1 MRMNRLYKM
10 LTLMLI
16 VMIFAGFTT
25 IPAAMAKPVS
35 NPLPFDD
42 ITNSYAQKEIIRLA
56 KLNIINGKA
65 ERTFEPQQ
73 PVTRAEFITMIA
85 RLLRLEPVD
94 NDIAPFTDVRKGDWY
109 VGWVQAGFNLGI
121 VDGTRLGRFE
131 PQKSISRQEV
141 ATIIARAIKLKSA
154 ENQSYPTFSDAGDIA
169 KWAIPYVTMIQ
180 KNTLMIGQDNK
191 FRPNDNMTRQE
202 TAVVLDRVLSSSFG
216 VKVMGGLQDTTIQMG
231 WQYDS
236 TTAEFIDQINDSNIN
251 TLTPRWF
258 FLTDNGLVS
267 DKTDSQLITYAKQ
280 HDKKIWAM
288 FGNRSDAE
296 LTHAI
301 LSDSTKRRSV
311 IQQLTTYV
319 KKYALDGIN
328 VDFENVKPVDRGYL
342 TSFIVELTHELHR
355 TGAVLSIDVSPD
367 LGSDWTEAFDYAK
380 LGAAADYV
388 VLMGYDEHWGQ
399 SPVAGSVSSLPWL
412 EKALNTLLNAVP
424 SNKIIAALPLY
435 TRDWSTSKQGVL
447 SEELTLER
455 QGQLIRTSK
464 AKLVWND
471 LIGQYIATYTKQET
485 KHSIWVEDSRSLSL
499 KAQMAANKGVAGYAF
514 WYIGSET
521 RDIWSALRNV
531 SKFSSY

>member
-1 MRMNRLYKM
+1 
-10 LTLMLI
+10 
-16 VMIFAGFTT
+16 MIFVGVTT
-25 IPAAMAKPVS
+25 IPVAIAKPVS
-35 NPLPFDD
+35 STLPFDD

-73 PVTRAEFITMIA
+73 PVTRAEFITMIV
-85 RLLRLEPVD
+85 RLLRLEPVA

-121 VDGTRLGRFE
+121 VDGTHLGRFD
-131 PQKSISRQEV
+131 PRKTISRQEV
-141 ATIIARAIKLKSA
+141 ATIITRAVKLKETA
-154 ENQSYPTFSDAGDIA
+154 NDSYPTFADADNIA
-169 KWAIPYVTMIQ
+169 TWAIPYVTMIE
-180 KNTLMIGQDNK
+180 KSKLMIGQGNE
-191 FRPNDNMTRQE
+191 FRPNDDMTRQE

-216 VKVMGGLQDTTIQMG
+216 AKITVGLQEPTIQMG

-236 TTAEFIDQINDSNIN
+236 TTAEFIDQINASNIN

-258 FLTDNGLVS
+258 FLLNNGLIS
-267 DKTDSQLITYAKQ
+267 DKTDPQLLTYAKQ
-280 HDKKIWAM
+280 HNKKIWAM

-301 LSDSTKRRSV
+301 LSDSKKRQSV
-311 IQQLTTYV
+311 IQQLTMSV
-319 KKYALDGIN
+319 RKYGLDGIN
-328 VDFENVKPVDRGYL
+328 VDFENVKPVDRQSL
-342 TSFIVELTHELHR
+342 TSFIVELSQALHR
-355 TGAVLSIDVSPD
+355 EGAVLSMDVSPD

-380 LGAAADYV
+380 LGAATDYV

-399 SPVAGSVSSLPWL
+399 SPIAGSVSSLPWL
-412 EKALNTLLNAVP
+412 EKALNTLLNSVP
-424 SNKIIAALPLY
+424 PNKIIAALPLY

-447 SEELTLER
+447 SEDITLER

-471 LIGQYIATYTKQET
+471 MTGQYIATYTKQGT

-499 KAQMAANKGVAGYAF
+499 KAQMVATKGIAGYAY
-514 WYIGSET
+514 WYMGSET
-521 RDIWSALRNV
+521 RDIWSAMRNV
-531 SKFSSY
+531 SKFSSYESLVNF